1 MREFPSQRAS
11 ILTPGLHQ
19 QACKQITK
27 ARQQAGG
34 RRRED
39 YTRTCIMNDGGDDGD
54 VDGDECWSNV
64 KCPQFD
70 IFSPKEVCSRAG
82 VSHERLCFHTQKFL
96 HTSYF
101 DARKCLNT
109 KKMCT
114 DTFPDRNVY
123 AQKLVH
129 THTNVYAQNFLHTEP
144 FTHIS
149 FYTHNFLRTFFL
161 QFYTVHRGTFTHRSF
176 YTEKSLHRGVFTQRI
191 CYTKKSLYTK
201 KPLRTK
207 TVTRKSFYTEVF
219 THIGPHKVYLHGETF
234 TQRPTWPQ
242 ISFVT
247 IAKSIL
253 FYFLTCDHHVVRNSC
268 I

>member
-1 MREFPSQRAS
+1 M
-11 ILTPGLHQ
+11 T
-19 QACKQITK
+19 
-27 ARQQAGG
+27 
-34 RRRED
+34 
-39 YTRTCIMNDGGDDGD
+39 MNDGGDDGD

-149 FYTHNFLRTFFL
+149 FYTHNFLRTIFFTIL
-161 QFYTVHRGTFTHRSF
+161 HCTQGNFYTQKFLHGEVLTQRSFYTKNLLHKEVFIHKETFAHKNCYAQKFLHRSF
-176 YTEKSLHRGVFTQRI
+176 YTHRAT
-191 CYTKKSLYTK
+191 
-201 KPLRTK
+201 
-207 TVTRKSFYTEVF
+207 
-219 THIGPHKVYLHGETF
+219 
-234 TQRPTWPQ
+234 
-242 ISFVT
+242 
-247 IAKSIL
+247 
-253 FYFLTCDHHVVRNSC
+253 
-268 I
+268 